1 MPSLFSRVSLLLAI
15 FLSVHFSLSS
25 QQDIK
30 GVIHDN
36 SGIALAYA
44 NVILQAA
51 ADSSFITGTIA
62 NDDGVFALKQVEP
75 GNYLV
80 QLSMIGFE
88 TQLVPVEVYSNAGQ
102 FIDLGII
109 QLSTGEVLDEIE
121 AVAEKQFIEQNIDR
135 MTLNVANSPSFA
147 GGTALDVLENAPGVI
162 VDRQNSNLSLA
173 GKDGVQ
179 VMINGRIKYVPAA
192 ALLQML
198 QGMSADNIEKIEI
211 ITTPPSNLDAEGN
224 AGYINLVLKT
234 NEEDGFNGNLAANI
248 GVRRWEIGGFNVNMN
263 YRQGRSNIYGDY
275 SLDYS
280 HYPNLFEFERAN
292 IVDGELKN
300 LATVTDREIYQINQ
314 NARLGYDYQLS
325 KQTIIGVLL
334 SGYKNIYNLESESAT
349 EFGTDNRVDTFV
361 NMTTDYDSSNLD
373 ESIFG
378 GYISFDW
385 EASEK
390 TSYKF
395 GLRYEHTFSV
405 LGSEEK
411 RRLIDREY
419 GNLFPS
425 FYVSHELSD
434 KASINGAFSRRIRR
448 QTFNDMAPFVLFMDP
463 FSFWS
468 GNSALQPSISDNF
481 SLGIKY
487 STVLLMLSYTFEDE
501 AIQRYQGR
509 IDPETNRMTLVT
521 QNMDYQRT
529 FNATLA
535 LPVTVTDWWE
545 MQNNFQFIYSDGRII
560 YEGTAYNVKQSSYQ
574 INTTQRFKFSKRWSG
589 EVVASYRSAQ
599 LRGQFISLPY
609 YGVNAGIQFKLPNDN
624 GILRLNASDI
634 FDTWVF
640 STRNNLEEE
649 GLVMDGDWDF
659 SVPSVRLTFS
669 RTFGD
674 SGVKKAR
681 KRSEVEEKSRVE

>member
-1 MPSLFSRVSLLLAI
+1 M
-15 FLSVHFSLSS
+15 
-25 QQDIK
+25 
-30 GVIHDN
+30 
-36 SGIALAYA
+36 
-44 NVILQAA
+44 
-51 ADSSFITGTIA
+51 
-62 NDDGVFALKQVEP
+62 
-75 GNYLV
+75 
-80 QLSMIGFE
+80 
-88 TQLVPVEVYSNAGQ
+88 
-102 FIDLGII
+102 
-109 QLSTGEVLDEIE
+109 
-121 AVAEKQFIEQNIDR
+121 
-135 MTLNVANSPSFA
+135 
-147 GGTALDVLENAPGVI
+147 
-162 VDRQNSNLSLA
+162 
-173 GKDGVQ
+173 
-179 VMINGRIKYVPAA
+179 
-192 ALLQML
+192 
-198 QGMSADNIEKIEI
+198 
-211 ITTPPSNLDAEGN
+211 
-224 AGYINLVLKT
+224 
-234 NEEDGFNGNLAANI
+234 
-248 GVRRWEIGGFNVNMN
+248 
-263 YRQGRSNIYGDY
+263 
-275 SLDYS
+275 
-280 HYPNLFEFERAN
+280 
-292 IVDGELKN
+292 KN

-361 NMTTDYDSSNLD
+361 NMTTDYDSDWSHLSGNLNLTHKFNDRQTLTIDADYLWYQEDAPVNYFLNYYDSSNDFIRENNFRTSKLTPINTLVGRADFGWDIADNFHADLGAKAVNSTFINELSVENNTGKDWVQDPELSGKFDLD
-373 ESIFG
+373 ESIFA

-405 LGSEEK
+405 LGSEEQ

-434 KASINGAFSRRIRR
+434 KASINGAYSRRIRR

-545 MQNNFQFIYSDGRII
+545 MQNNFQFIYSDGRIE

-624 GILRLNASDI
+624 GIIRLNATDI
-634 FDTWVF
+634 FDTRVF

-669 RTFGD
+669 RTFGE

>member
-121 AVAEKQFIEQNIDR
+121 VVAEKQFIEQNIDR

-263 YRQGRSNIYGDY
+263 YRQGRSNIRG
-275 SLDYS
+275 
-280 HYPNLFEFERAN
+280 LF
-292 IVDGELKN
+292 
-300 LATVTDREIYQINQ
+300 T
-314 NARLGYDYQLS
+314 
-325 KQTIIGVLL
+325 
-334 SGYKNIYNLESESAT
+334 
-349 EFGTDNRVDTFV
+349 
-361 NMTTDYDSSNLD
+361 
-373 ESIFG
+373 
-378 GYISFDW
+378 
-385 EASEK
+385 
-390 TSYKF
+390 
-395 GLRYEHTFSV
+395 GL
-405 LGSEEK
+405 
-411 RRLIDREY
+411 
-419 GNLFPS
+419 
-425 FYVSHELSD
+425 
-434 KASINGAFSRRIRR
+434 
-448 QTFNDMAPFVLFMDP
+448 
-463 FSFWS
+463 
-468 GNSALQPSISDNF
+468 
-481 SLGIKY
+481 
-487 STVLLMLSYTFEDE
+487 
-501 AIQRYQGR
+501 
-509 IDPETNRMTLVT
+509 
-521 QNMDYQRT
+521 
-529 FNATLA
+529 
-535 LPVTVTDWWE
+535 
-545 MQNNFQFIYSDGRII
+545 
-560 YEGTAYNVKQSSYQ
+560 
-574 INTTQRFKFSKRWSG
+574 
-589 EVVASYRSAQ
+589 
-599 LRGQFISLPY
+599 
-609 YGVNAGIQFKLPNDN
+609 
-624 GILRLNASDI
+624 
-634 FDTWVF
+634 
-640 STRNNLEEE
+640 
-649 GLVMDGDWDF
+649 
-659 SVPSVRLTFS
+659 
-669 RTFGD
+669 
-674 SGVKKAR
+674 
-681 KRSEVEEKSRVE
+681 

>member
-121 AVAEKQFIEQNIDR
+121 VVAEKQFIEQNIDR

-545 MQNNFQFIYSDGRII
+545 MQNNFQFIYSDGRIE
-560 YEGTAYNVKQSSYQ
+560 YEGTAYN
-574 INTTQRFKFSKRWSG
+574 
-589 EVVASYRSAQ
+589 
-599 LRGQFISLPY
+599 
-609 YGVNAGIQFKLPNDN
+609 
-624 GILRLNASDI
+624 
-634 FDTWVF
+634 
-640 STRNNLEEE
+640 
-649 GLVMDGDWDF
+649 
-659 SVPSVRLTFS
+659 
-669 RTFGD
+669 
-674 SGVKKAR
+674 
-681 KRSEVEEKSRVE
+681 

>member
-224 AGYINLVLKT
+224 AGYINLVFKT

-263 YRQGRSNIYGDY
+263 YRQGRSNIRG
-275 SLDYS
+275 
-280 HYPNLFEFERAN
+280 LF
-292 IVDGELKN
+292 
-300 LATVTDREIYQINQ
+300 T
-314 NARLGYDYQLS
+314 
-325 KQTIIGVLL
+325 
-334 SGYKNIYNLESESAT
+334 
-349 EFGTDNRVDTFV
+349 
-361 NMTTDYDSSNLD
+361 
-373 ESIFG
+373 
-378 GYISFDW
+378 
-385 EASEK
+385 
-390 TSYKF
+390 
-395 GLRYEHTFSV
+395 GL
-405 LGSEEK
+405 
-411 RRLIDREY
+411 
-419 GNLFPS
+419 
-425 FYVSHELSD
+425 
-434 KASINGAFSRRIRR
+434 
-448 QTFNDMAPFVLFMDP
+448 
-463 FSFWS
+463 
-468 GNSALQPSISDNF
+468 
-481 SLGIKY
+481 
-487 STVLLMLSYTFEDE
+487 
-501 AIQRYQGR
+501 
-509 IDPETNRMTLVT
+509 
-521 QNMDYQRT
+521 
-529 FNATLA
+529 
-535 LPVTVTDWWE
+535 
-545 MQNNFQFIYSDGRII
+545 
-560 YEGTAYNVKQSSYQ
+560 
-574 INTTQRFKFSKRWSG
+574 
-589 EVVASYRSAQ
+589 
-599 LRGQFISLPY
+599 
-609 YGVNAGIQFKLPNDN
+609 
-624 GILRLNASDI
+624 
-634 FDTWVF
+634 
-640 STRNNLEEE
+640 
-649 GLVMDGDWDF
+649 
-659 SVPSVRLTFS
+659 
-669 RTFGD
+669 
-674 SGVKKAR
+674 
-681 KRSEVEEKSRVE
+681 

>member
-1 MPSLFSRVSLLLAI
+1 M
-15 FLSVHFSLSS
+15 
-25 QQDIK
+25 
-30 GVIHDN
+30 
-36 SGIALAYA
+36 
-44 NVILQAA
+44 
-51 ADSSFITGTIA
+51 
-62 NDDGVFALKQVEP
+62 
-75 GNYLV
+75 
-80 QLSMIGFE
+80 
-88 TQLVPVEVYSNAGQ
+88 
-102 FIDLGII
+102 
-109 QLSTGEVLDEIE
+109 
-121 AVAEKQFIEQNIDR
+121 
-135 MTLNVANSPSFA
+135 
-147 GGTALDVLENAPGVI
+147 
-162 VDRQNSNLSLA
+162 
-173 GKDGVQ
+173 
-179 VMINGRIKYVPAA
+179 
-192 ALLQML
+192 
-198 QGMSADNIEKIEI
+198 
-211 ITTPPSNLDAEGN
+211 
-224 AGYINLVLKT
+224 
-234 NEEDGFNGNLAANI
+234 
-248 GVRRWEIGGFNVNMN
+248 
-263 YRQGRSNIYGDY
+263 
-275 SLDYS
+275 
-280 HYPNLFEFERAN
+280 
-292 IVDGELKN
+292 KN

-434 KASINGAFSRRIRR
+434 KASINGAYSRRIRR

-487 STVLLMLSYTFEDE
+487 STVLLMLSYTF
-501 AIQRYQGR
+501 
-509 IDPETNRMTLVT
+509 
-521 QNMDYQRT
+521 
-529 FNATLA
+529 
-535 LPVTVTDWWE
+535 
-545 MQNNFQFIYSDGRII
+545 
-560 YEGTAYNVKQSSYQ
+560 
-574 INTTQRFKFSKRWSG
+574 
-589 EVVASYRSAQ
+589 
-599 LRGQFISLPY
+599 
-609 YGVNAGIQFKLPNDN
+609 
-624 GILRLNASDI
+624 
-634 FDTWVF
+634 
-640 STRNNLEEE
+640 
-649 GLVMDGDWDF
+649 
-659 SVPSVRLTFS
+659 
-669 RTFGD
+669 GD